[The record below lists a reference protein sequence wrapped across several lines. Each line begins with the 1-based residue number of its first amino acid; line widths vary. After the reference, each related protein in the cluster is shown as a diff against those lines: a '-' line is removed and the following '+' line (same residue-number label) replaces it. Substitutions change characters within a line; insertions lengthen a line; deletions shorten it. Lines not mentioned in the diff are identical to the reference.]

1 MSALNDAI
9 VNLYAFFVER
19 LPYVTI
25 AVFLIGAVLKLSRW
39 LAAPKDPGVSKL
51 DPVSALKYVI
61 LDVVFFRKTFKS
73 DKPTWLVIFLFHLG
87 AGGILF
93 GHMRGFKLWSAGMFE
108 PLGHWAAEF
117 MVHTLPVYMG
127 WMFIATQVIL
137 LLRRA
142 FFEEKKLL
150 SLPNDYGALVLLL
163 ITSILGQGMRIF
175 PPEAI
180 PPETYSIVFI
190 PRIIV
195 LHLEKVPSHHWFFL
209 HVLFTQL
216 FVMYIPFSKL
226 VHVITGVITPAL
238 YGSRRKDYG
247 V

>member
-1 MSALNDAI
+1 MNDIIAS
-9 VNLYAFFVER
+9 LYAFFVER

-25 AVFLIGAVLKLSRW
+25 AVFSVGAALRLSRW
-39 LAAPKDPGVSKL
+39 LAAPKDPKGARF
-51 DPVSALKYVI
+51 DPISALKYVI
-61 LDVVFFRKTFKS
+61 LDVVFFRKTFKT
-73 DKPTWLVIFLFHLG
+73 DKATWLVVFLFHLG

-108 PLGHWAAEF
+108 PLGHWVAEF

-127 WMFIATQVIL
+127 WIFLATQMFL

-142 FFEEKKLL
+142 LFERQKLL
-150 SLPNDYGALVLLL
+150 SHPNDYGALVLLL
-163 ITSILGQGMRIF
+163 MTSVLGQGMRIF

-180 PPETYSIVFI
+180 PTETYSVVFI
-190 PRIIV
+190 PRLIV

-209 HVLFTQL
+209 HILFTQL
-216 FVMYIPFSKL
+216 LVMYIPFSKL
-226 VHVITGVITPAL
+226 VHVISGVVTPAL
-238 YGSRRKDYG
+238 YGSRRREYG